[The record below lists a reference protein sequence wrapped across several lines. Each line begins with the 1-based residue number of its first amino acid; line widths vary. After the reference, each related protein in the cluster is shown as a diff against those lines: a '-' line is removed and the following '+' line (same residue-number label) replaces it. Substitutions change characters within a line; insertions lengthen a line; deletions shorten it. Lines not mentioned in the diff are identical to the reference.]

1 MALPMPAVGS
11 GDQCYRTLDL
21 HALPPVVWLCR
32 SGDIAHHPHRGCQ
45 VIIHVMGHSR
55 DDKARSHER
64 IVEIAAARLRES
76 GTAGPGV
83 AELMKAAGLTHGGFY
98 KHFDSRDDLVAE
110 AVERALRDNEGF
122 MTTLTAGA
130 ADAHAALRAFVDWY
144 TSAEHRDAPGAGCA
158 VVAFGADAP
167 RADQRVRTAYTGQV
181 RAVPGAPGSAARRP
195 QAGRRGAQH
204 PRRRRPG
211 RPRHRPRRA
220 VGRDPGGGA
229 GVRARHGAASR
240 SRRFRASEFGEM
252 PARVS
257 SRATRVVRQAGPP
270 RPGGTGRVRR
280 RRPGR
285 RSERCR

>member
-1 MALPMPAVGS
+1 MAAS
-11 GDQCYRTLDL
+11 GGVCPQFWSIAIIQMRM
-21 HALPPVVWLCR
+21 
-32 SGDIAHHPHRGCQ
+32 SG
-45 VIIHVMGHSR
+45 IIHVMGHSR

-98 KHFDSRDDLVAE
+98 KHFGSRDDLVAE

-167 RADQRVRTAYTGQV
+167 RADERVRTAYTGQV
-181 RAVPGAPGSAARRP
+181 QRYLMHLEALLGDRRRAAAALSTLVGAVLVARGVGPGELSDEILARARESVLAMAPG
-195 QAGRRGAQH
+195 
-204 PRRRRPG
+204 
-211 RPRHRPRRA
+211 
-220 VGRDPGGGA
+220 
-229 GVRARHGAASR
+229 
-240 SRRFRASEFGEM
+240 E
-252 PARVS
+252 
-257 SRATRVVRQAGPP
+257 
-270 RPGGTGRVRR
+270 
-280 RRPGR
+280 
-285 RSERCR
+285 